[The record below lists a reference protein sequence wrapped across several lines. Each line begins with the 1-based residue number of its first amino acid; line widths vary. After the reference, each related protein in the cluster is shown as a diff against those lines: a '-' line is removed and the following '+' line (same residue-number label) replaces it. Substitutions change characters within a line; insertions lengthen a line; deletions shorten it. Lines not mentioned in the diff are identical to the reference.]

1 MPHPEP
7 LVSTEQRHRS
17 HTHPSAAAGATPP
30 GIAMAFRHGLTVFL
44 MLLFTLCA
52 FAFISARKSN
62 QAPRA
67 IDATASRNCDGAEAK
82 VAIPRRSSVL
92 WIQWTTVVIFLG
104 IMLLVDLMFLDDS
117 AFVFDPDPVNW
128 RRRTERSY

>member
-1 MPHPEP
+1 
-7 LVSTEQRHRS
+7 
-17 HTHPSAAAGATPP
+17 
-30 GIAMAFRHGLTVFL
+30 MAFRHGLTVFL

-52 FAFISARKSN
+52 FACNSVWKSTFTPIASMARRPTK
-62 QAPRA
+62 
-67 IDATASRNCDGAEAK
+67 D
-82 VAIPRRSSVL
+82 AIPRRSSVL

>member
-1 MPHPEP
+1 
-7 LVSTEQRHRS
+7 
-17 HTHPSAAAGATPP
+17 
-30 GIAMAFRHGLTVFL
+30 MAFRHGLTVFL

-52 FAFISARKSN
+52 FA
-62 QAPRA
+62 
-67 IDATASRNCDGAEAK
+67 
-82 VAIPRRSSVL
+82 SSVL
-92 WIQWTTVVIFLG
+92 WIQWTTGVIFLG

>member
-1 MPHPEP
+1 MWK
-7 LVSTEQRHRS
+7 STF
-17 HTHPSAAAGATPP
+17 TPV
-30 GIAMAFRHGLTVFL
+30 ASMARRPT
-44 MLLFTLCA
+44 
-52 FAFISARKSN
+52 K
-62 QAPRA
+62 
-67 IDATASRNCDGAEAK
+67 D
-82 VAIPRRSSVL
+82 AIPRRSSVL

>member
-1 MPHPEP
+1 
-7 LVSTEQRHRS
+7 
-17 HTHPSAAAGATPP
+17 
-30 GIAMAFRHGLTVFL
+30 MAFRHGLTVFL

-52 FAFISARKSN
+52 FA
-62 QAPRA
+62 
-67 IDATASRNCDGAEAK
+67 
-82 VAIPRRSSVL
+82 SSVL

-104 IMLLVDLMFLDDS
+104 LMLLVDLMFLDDS

>member
-1 MPHPEP
+1 
-7 LVSTEQRHRS
+7 
-17 HTHPSAAAGATPP
+17 
-30 GIAMAFRHGLTVFL
+30 MAFRHGLTVFL

-52 FAFISARKSN
+52 FACLSPCGNQRSRPMARRPTKD
-62 QAPRA
+62 A
-67 IDATASRNCDGAEAK
+67 IQ
-82 VAIPRRSSVL
+82 RRSSVL

>member
-1 MPHPEP
+1 MSAGGWDGDAPF
-7 LVSTEQRHRS
+7 RA
-17 HTHPSAAAGATPP
+17 SAAAGR
-30 GIAMAFRHGLTVFL
+30 G
-44 MLLFTLCA
+44 
-52 FAFISARKSN
+52 ARG
-62 QAPRA
+62 PRA
-67 IDATASRNCDGAEAK
+67 RRPTKD
-82 VAIPRRSSVL
+82 AIPRRSSVL